1 MFIVPSN
8 YVNKSK
14 DILFFFL
21 IFDFQKSYSHTIS
34 AIFTKGLWKYS
45 INTII
50 AIYENLNI
58 QIKVWNMLNQASALL
73 IFVKDNY
80 L

>member
-1 MFIVPSN
+1 MCLLYCQTMLTKAKI
-8 YVNKSK
+8 
-14 DILFFFL
+14 FFFL

-58 QIKVWNMLNQASALL
+58 QIKVWNMLNQVSALL
-73 IFVKDNY
+73 IFVKNNF